1 MINNMNKTNP
11 TIIRLSVTSEIRKAL
26 NIAKLNYPTLS
37 DPEIIKLGLS
47 KISTEAIREKSIAD
61 ETDRQ
66 AIRRGAVYAIGE
78 DYLQDSAEDLYS
90 KNLRPL
96 AK

>member
-1 MINNMNKTNP
+1 MNKTNP

-47 KISTEAIREKSIAD
+47 KISTEAIRENFMTD
-61 ETDRQ
+61 EMDRQ
-66 AIRRGAVYAIGE
+66 AIRRGAVYAIGD
-78 DYLQDSAEDLYS
+78 DYLQDTAEDSYS
-90 KNLRPL
+90 NNSGKKVYFL
-96 AK
+96 

>member
-1 MINNMNKTNP
+1 MNKTNP

-47 KISTEAIREKSIAD
+47 KISTEAIRENFMTD
-61 ETDRQ
+61 EMDRQ

-78 DYLQDSAEDLYS
+78 DYLQDTAEDSYS
-90 KNLRPL
+90 NNSGKKVYFL
-96 AK
+96 